1 MVFSAHVHHGMD
13 YAESPEILEDDDE
26 GHQKGLPPRHKVN
39 MTNFSLQ
46 KNQKDKASLK
56 QQSEFQS
63 YILHQVMPLN
73 LRVDSVLQ
81 SSVKLE
87 AMVQST
93 RLSVSTCVADLC
105 IEAKLC

>member
-26 GHQKGLPPRHKVN
+26 GQKGLPPRHKVN

-63 YILHQVMPLN
+63 YILHQVMTLHLCPIHY
-73 LRVDSVLQ
+73 SVLQ
-81 SSVKLE
+81 SSVKL
-87 AMVQST
+87 VQS
-93 RLSVSTCVADLC
+93 
-105 IEAKLC
+105 E

>member
-63 YILHQVMPLN
+63 YILHQVM
-73 LRVDSVLQ
+73 
-81 SSVKLE
+81 
-87 AMVQST
+87 T
-93 RLSVSTCVADLC
+93 LSGCWVIYSAIRADRYFLKSYFLKQKMAF
-105 IEAKLC
+105 IFSYLGG

>member
-26 GHQKGLPPRHKVN
+26 GHQKGLPPRHRVN

-81 SSVKLE
+81 SSVKL
-87 AMVQST
+87 V
-93 RLSVSTCVADLC
+93 
-105 IEAKLC
+105 

>member
-46 KNQKDKASLK
+46 KNQKDKA
-56 QQSEFQS
+56 
-63 YILHQVMPLN
+63 
-73 LRVDSVLQ
+73 D
-81 SSVKLE
+81 
-87 AMVQST
+87 
-93 RLSVSTCVADLC
+93 
-105 IEAKLC
+105 